1 MPIRAEIGSTS
12 GVTAVVGGTGAAP
25 VIRASSVGERIGRF
39 SIATTAN
46 TGDSAVLS
54 EGTAISA
61 DANTLAVHQG
71 NLDEKILGFVLVAN
85 RPGLIRRTSEV
96 RNSPV
101 GNFFMSKKFFLAV
114 AGRSLHRQVRR
125 EPRRRLFGRGRTFD
139 DRGGVLPQ
147 FRYHHR
153 RPLLACFAFGRGD
166 RRRIEFGEGR
176 CFPNRTGKSKPCKP
190 PRLPCRPR
198 TQAEA
203 SAGSSNANRLWSA
216 ALLWTA
222 ARASAGLAFLAR
234 TLGGFT
240 RSVSVSGGQLH
251 VVGVDSQGNPVSVS
265 TTISASS
272 GGSQAHTDEQ
282 IQNICGAL
290 VATLPSFSYDAATQT
305 LTYTVPL
312 PADGSIT
319 LQMLATSLQNLI
331 AGKLDTS
338 QVKARIESDPVVL
351 SLQAFEADL
360 RRERVLAVSLAW
372 TQHASGAYFRFPES
386 GLELPDP
393 KAGDMIRFVVAAG
406 TATFT
411 TPWVSYADFR
421 SRTSSNGQPA
431 SASNGTR
438 FADGPNDNVYFFSR
452 QGNLLLAASEN
463 IGDYSV
469 SPQFSEIDLKPYA
482 RLSGPLITEADLSQA
497 IRTKLDEAHDSGLNT
512 AQVTALITRS

>member
-1 MPIRAEIGSTS
+1 MPIRAEISSTS

-46 TGDSAVLS
+46 AGDSAVLS

-85 RPGLIRRTSEV
+85 RPGLTGEPPRFGIV
-96 RNSPV
+96 L
-101 GNFFMSKKFFLAV
+101 GNFFMSKKFSLPV
-114 AGRSLHRQVRR
+114 AGEAYTVKFVVNR
-125 EPRRRLFGRGRTFD
+125 D
-139 DRGGVLPQ
+139 DDSSDGDELSMTVAESSPSSATTIDVH
-147 FRYHHR
+147 YW
-153 RPLLACFAFGRGD
+153 LASPSVGATAAELNSVKAD
-166 RRRIEFGEGR
+166 VSRIEQEVQAVQAAETSV
-176 CFPNRTGKSKPCKP
+176 PTG
-190 PRLPCRPR
+190 

-222 ARASAGLAFLAR
+222 ARASAGLSFLAR

-240 RSVSVSGGQLH
+240 RSVSVSGGQIH

-305 LTYTVPL
+305 LTYSVPL
-312 PADGSIT
+312 PSDGSIT

-331 AGKLDTS
+331 AGN
-338 QVKARIESDPVVL
+338 
-351 SLQAFEADL
+351 
-360 RRERVLAVSLAW
+360 W
-372 TQHASGAYFRFPES
+372 TQAKFVRGSNP
-386 GLELPDP
+386 
-393 KAGDMIRFVVAAG
+393 IRWFCLCR
-406 TATFT
+406 
-411 TPWVSYADFR
+411 R
-421 SRTSSNGQPA
+421 SRRN
-431 SASNGTR
+431 
-438 FADGPNDNVYFFSR
+438 
-452 QGNLLLAASEN
+452 
-463 IGDYSV
+463 
-469 SPQFSEIDLKPYA
+469 
-482 RLSGPLITEADLSQA
+482 
-497 IRTKLDEAHDSGLNT
+497 
-512 AQVTALITRS
+512 